1 MMGRCDRGVACAAR
15 VVLHVRNISTVSSE
29 PKTMFLIVS
38 TGCPALAPLCVAPDP
53 SVAAA

>member
-38 TGCPALAPLCVAPDP
+38 TGCPALAPLYVEDP